1 MLIFPA
7 RAHNEL
13 LLAKSPRR
21 STPVEKLIMK
31 TCPQCNAQYPN
42 DYRFCLI
49 DGVTLNEPDAEQETL
64 VKNRMVFSI
73 PSPAGLS
80 LNCKACGIENSADSR
95 FCKNCGAPLQESA
108 AGNALPVGGVES
120 QNPYPGQGESPRT
133 AADPGRRSLLPV
145 IAVVLLGSL
154 IIAAAILYSSQPG
167 PSGQESGGNV
177 NKSPKNS
184 ATSTPTPTPTPTPAP
199 KSPTPANTGTP
210 ADVMGQTG
218 RLTTNQRIRAASNMY
233 SEIIGVH
240 YQGAQVEVLEE
251 TSYDT
256 EEGPST
262 WYRVRVIKNGCDR
275 EGKMGCGNDLD
286 GKRGK
291 AAMEGW
297 MNARHIALD

>member
-1 MLIFPA
+1 
-7 RAHNEL
+7 
-13 LLAKSPRR
+13 
-21 STPVEKLIMK
+21 MK
-31 TCPQCNAQYPN
+31 FCPQCNAEYPN

-49 DGVTLNEPDAEQETL
+49 DGVTLDERDAEQETL

-80 LNCKACGIENSADSR
+80 LNCRACGTENSADSR

-108 AGNALPVGGVES
+108 AGNAPAP
-120 QNPYPGQGESPRT
+120 NPPFEEDKRSGT
-133 AADPGRRSLLPV
+133 AADPGRRSLLPI

-154 IIAAAILYSSQPG
+154 IIAAAIIYSSQSG
-167 PSGQESGGNV
+167 PVSQEGGNV
-177 NKSPKNS
+177 NKLPKNS
-184 ATSTPTPTPTPTPAP
+184 ATPTSTPTPATPQP

-210 ADVMGQTG
+210 ADVMGETG
-218 RLTTNQRIRAASNMY
+218 RLTTNQRIRASSNMY
-233 SEIIGVH
+233 AEIIGVH

-256 EEGPST
+256 EDGPST

-286 GKRGK
+286 GKQGK
-291 AAMEGW
+291 AAMVGW
-297 MNARHIALD
+297 MNARHIILD